1 MLPDQM
7 PADLRDGPEVFQNAA
22 QRATS
27 IGEVGRTRAIFFRPA
42 SAASILGLIAIAKAL
57 ARAGVQVAVNR
68 LAILALTQFWCSS
81 DYSAPINLA

>member
-22 QRATS
+22 RRATS
-27 IGEVGRTRAIFFRPA
+27 IG

-57 ARAGVQVAVNR
+57 ARAGVQVAKKRVLSQHR
-68 LAILALTQFWCSS
+68 
-81 DYSAPINLA
+81 